1 MNSSVRDKIELH
13 ILFMVLISS
22 ALSYFLLLIQYP
34 KNFHTGKIE
43 HLES

>member
-22 ALSYFLLLIQYP
+22 ALSCFLATNSVSQE
-34 KNFHTGKIE
+34 FSHR
-43 HLES
+43 